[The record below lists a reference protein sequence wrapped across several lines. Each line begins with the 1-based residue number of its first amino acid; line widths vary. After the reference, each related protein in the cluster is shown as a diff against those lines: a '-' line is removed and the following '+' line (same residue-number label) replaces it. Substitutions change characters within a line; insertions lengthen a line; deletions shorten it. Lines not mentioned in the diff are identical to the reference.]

1 MKKISVLLIS
11 LLSLSLH
18 TSCFLATDSAT
29 TTLSTP
35 ELLNQA
41 REIASQITTLHN
53 QLKPLRDQLHTIRK
67 AMKENGASREDM
79 KALNTIT
86 QAIMPRR
93 PEGDTNHPRH
103 RMRSEG
109 RMHQA
114 PAPEQSMP
122 TEDA

>member
-29 TTLSTP
+29 TALSTP
-35 ELLNQA
+35 DLLNQA

-53 QLKPLRDQLHTIRK
+53 QLKPLRDQLYAIRN

-86 QAIMPRR
+86 QAIMPRH
-93 PEGDTNHPRH
+93 PEGDINHPRH
-103 RMRSEG
+103 RMGSEG

-114 PAPEQSMP
+114 PAPEQSMQ